1 MVLKIEQKGILAL
14 SYHAV
19 CTTLKSLLASTR
31 FQHVINSII
40 ETVADDTFR
49 SRKVTN

>member
-1 MVLKIEQKGILAL
+1 MVFKKEQQGILEL

-19 CTTLKSLLASTR
+19 YTTLKSLLASTS

-40 ETVADDTFR
+40 ETVADTFR